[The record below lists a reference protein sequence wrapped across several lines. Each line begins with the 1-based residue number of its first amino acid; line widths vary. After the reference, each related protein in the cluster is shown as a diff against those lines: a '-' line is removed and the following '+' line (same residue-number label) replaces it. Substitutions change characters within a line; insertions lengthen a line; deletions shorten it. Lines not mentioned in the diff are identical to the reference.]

1 MPMPPVTTKDKIRE
15 MLRNKTMVEKI
26 AILESLG
33 KEYRQKSSIRINKGQ
48 ITGRVD
54 EDRPDLIELKS

>member
-1 MPMPPVTTKDKIRE
+1 MPPITLKDKIKE
-15 MLRNKTMVEKI
+15 LLKNKTMVEKI

-33 KEYRQKSSIRINKGQ
+33 KEFRQKSSIRINKGQ

-54 EDRPDLIELKS
+54 EERYDLMEMK